1 MQKRSIEV
9 LERWENPIAPILHHS
24 NITRIHS
31 WLVVCMKLAERI
43 KSLFRDDKPEHL
55 RRGELGRVGNKK
67 GN

>member
-1 MQKRSIEV
+1 
-9 LERWENPIAPILHHS
+9 
-24 NITRIHS
+24 
-31 WLVVCMKLAERI
+31 MKLAERI